1 MIDTVCLL
9 IPKDKVTTLD
19 IRERGVEAWD
29 LHSKTDQYKKYVKN
43 PSKKDSE
50 SGLYFP
56 RLTAYKRQDQENI
69 RIEFSAPKL
78 LYQNNLDELG
88 DSDFPKIIEALQERL
103 YVMGLIIKRYDLE
116 RASVSSV
123 HYSKNILLEDGFT
136 VNYLISEMNKVNLVK
151 SFDFARARY
160 INDGQ
165 SLYAHTSSHQL
176 VIYDKVA
183 DLGKEAGRAI
193 DKDQPSYQR
202 SLFNDLQKNRETE
215 IIRFEARLAKKQ
227 KMNGVFEG
235 FGYAKNPIFKDVFNS
250 KISKAVI
257 NDYWNKIIKERSFG
271 LFSLSVSPKEI
282 LRIIFT
288 DNKKIKPKQ
297 AIYLLGLITVAKDEN
312 GLREL
317 RSITARQC
325 SERTWFRTSKD
336 MRLIGELIAQNKLR
350 DWVSQIDKKLED
362 YKPYKHILTRK
373 LSTLDVK
380 NCKV

>member
-1 MIDTVCLL
+1 
-9 IPKDKVTTLD
+9 
-19 IRERGVEAWD
+19 
-29 LHSKTDQYKKYVKN
+29 
-43 PSKKDSE
+43 
-50 SGLYFP
+50 
-56 RLTAYKRQDQENI
+56 
-69 RIEFSAPKL
+69 
-78 LYQNNLDELG
+78 
-88 DSDFPKIIEALQERL
+88 
-103 YVMGLIIKRYDLE
+103 
-116 RASVSSV
+116 
-123 HYSKNILLEDGFT
+123 
-136 VNYLISEMNKVNLVK
+136 MNKVNLVK